1 MLDSSILKDLLAKDM
16 SLVKRLNPESEDLD
30 EKNVTIKGGMRRY
43 RHKSEM
49 VGEIAIAQKEYDEA
63 KKRLHASK
71 LELKRLRREA
81 KVASAKSNVAKIKI
95 KALLGLMRKMIAE
108 GQNVRDVAEEE
119 EEEEES
125 GVESLIDRKL
135 RNIAKMI
142 PQYNAS
148 LDEVTKLARNSA
160 MAREEENGGGAAGE
174 QDQYDDIL
182 REMMSIDTKTN
193 NSSGVRSNDD
203 EEDAW
208 DSLIEQMKKV

>member
-1 MLDSSILKDLLAKDM
+1 M
-16 SLVKRLNPESEDLD
+16 
-30 EKNVTIKGGMRRY
+30 
-43 RHKSEM
+43 
-49 VGEIAIAQKEYDEA
+49 
-63 KKRLHASK
+63 
-71 LELKRLRREA
+71 RREA

-193 NSSGVRSNDD
+193 NSSGVRSNED

>member
-1 MLDSSILKDLLAKDM
+1 
-16 SLVKRLNPESEDLD
+16 
-30 EKNVTIKGGMRRY
+30 
-43 RHKSEM
+43 
-49 VGEIAIAQKEYDEA
+49 
-63 KKRLHASK
+63 
-71 LELKRLRREA
+71 
-81 KVASAKSNVAKIKI
+81 
-95 KALLGLMRKMIAE
+95 MRKMIAE

-160 MAREEENGGGAAGE
+160 MAREEDVDGFGE

-182 REMMSIDTKTN
+182 REMMSIDTKTGGGD
-193 NSSGVRSNDD
+193 SSVVRSNED

>member
-1 MLDSSILKDLLAKDM
+1 M
-16 SLVKRLNPESEDLD
+16 
-30 EKNVTIKGGMRRY
+30 
-43 RHKSEM
+43 
-49 VGEIAIAQKEYDEA
+49 GEIAIAQKEYDEA

-119 EEEEES
+119 EEEEER

-193 NSSGVRSNDD
+193 NSSGVRSNEA